1 MKSLT
6 DIVISIADLL
16 EAEGRELRRN
26 VARLGQGYALNFVAS
41 VLAAGGA
48 LLILWA
54 FYQSMVLAFGPIPGA
69 LITGV
74 VGLLSGGV
82 MFWLAQLIS
91 R

>member
-1 MKSLT
+1 MIAL
-6 DIVISIADLL
+6 ADLL

-26 VARLGQGYALNFVAS
+26 IARLGQSYALNSVAS

-54 FYQSMVLAFGPIPGA
+54 FYQSMVMAMGPVMGA

-74 VGLLSGGV
+74 VGLLCAGV
-82 MFWLAQLIS
+82 MLWLAQLIN